1 MSIPAN
7 GLRGKYAAARLLKPS
22 PFMLGFYS
30 AFWRASALR
39 LLLMSLRICA

>member
-22 PFMLGFYS
+22 PFMLGFYHFS
-30 AFWRASALR
+30 
-39 LLLMSLRICA
+39 